1 MILLGD
7 LKGYLLTFGMIF
19 NDDRRFNSNLKH
31 ALEMIFR
38 SQNRYLDLV
47 IDRVR
52 NPKWFYLETPWGNYW
67 SSAWLSMMIKD
78 STPSSF
84 WHFYSELSRPMKW
97 LEIDI
102 HCLFLLC
109 VYHAKYITFSLFT
122 FLSAWEC
129 LRFFSASWYLTQF
142 LLSPNA
148 DKTKKID
155 LNQRLYN
162 IVAGKIGS

>member
-1 MILLGD
+1 MVVLQYFAHTRFIVQIVITIRLVQCSMAIKGSDNRKSPSSIPTNFGLLKVPSFIRGSD
-7 LKGYLLTFGMIF
+7 FLVMPGEAI
-19 NDDRRFNSNLKH
+19 NLHRGSYIPNRNIMEVK
-31 ALEMIFR
+31 LPSLI
-38 SQNRYLDLV
+38 SQTRHRMLDY
-47 IDRVR
+47 
-52 NPKWFYLETPWGNYW
+52 N
-67 SSAWLSMMIKD
+67 

-129 LRFFSASWYLTQF
+129 LRFFSAS
-142 LLSPNA
+142 
-148 DKTKKID
+148 
-155 LNQRLYN
+155 
-162 IVAGKIGS
+162 